1 MTEKIYTEENSEYLK
16 NHPTWHIE
24 DCLGKQ
30 NKLLKYWN
38 KIKFNLL
45 QNNSK
50 KHLIFYF
57 KMFILKAVLVIKRNV
72 MITEQIRTLEYI
84 QEFLGY
90 SSSSKTTEIYTH
102 VIDHGGKGARS
113 PADF

>member
-1 MTEKIYTEENSEYLK
+1 VFGFE
-16 NHPTWHIE
+16 
-24 DCLGKQ
+24 
-30 NKLLKYWN
+30 
-38 KIKFNLL
+38 
-45 QNNSK
+45 
-50 KHLIFYF
+50 
-57 KMFILKAVLVIKRNV
+57 MFIFKAVLVIKRNV

-102 VIDHGGKGARS
+102 VIDQDGRGVRS